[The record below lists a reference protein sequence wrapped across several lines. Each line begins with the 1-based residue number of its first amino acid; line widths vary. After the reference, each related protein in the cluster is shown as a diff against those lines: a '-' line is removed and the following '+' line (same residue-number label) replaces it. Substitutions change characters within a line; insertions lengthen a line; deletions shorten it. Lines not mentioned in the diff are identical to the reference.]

1 MSEANN
7 QNTNEQQ
14 PEQQNE
20 QQNQQQGG
28 APAFDYDKL
37 AGIITGA
44 QSAKE
49 DSVLKNYFKQ
59 QGLSPDEMTQ
69 AISAFKEQKA
79 KNTPNIGELQ
89 KSIAT
94 ERAARIKAQLH
105 EAGTLEAIKQGV
117 AAASISH
124 VLKLADYADCT
135 DKEGKIN
142 TDKLSEAI
150 KKVLD
155 DVPAFKSAAENS
167 GGVRVGGD
175 GEGNGSSGTANKKTV
190 PTKKWNR
197 FNN

>member
-14 PEQQNE
+14 PEQQAE

-89 KSIAT
+89 NSIAT

-142 TDKLSEAI
+142 TDKLSEAT
-150 KKVLD
+150 KGLPPGYGS
-155 DVPAFKSAAENS
+155 PAPRCPIS
-167 GGVRVGGD
+167 
-175 GEGNGSSGTANKKTV
+175 NKYSHQ
-190 PTKKWNR
+190 
-197 FNN
+197 